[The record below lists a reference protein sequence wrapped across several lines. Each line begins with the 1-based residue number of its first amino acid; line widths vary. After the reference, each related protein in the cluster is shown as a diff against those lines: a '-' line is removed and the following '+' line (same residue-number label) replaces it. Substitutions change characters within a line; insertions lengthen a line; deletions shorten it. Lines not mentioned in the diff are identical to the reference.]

1 MTERQR
7 NGSVNLAAYTR
18 GNFLPS
24 EQSEIKFDSL
34 LVPDKFKTEE
44 KQGSEMANK
53 MEEFMVVLSRCTETQ
68 QRPTITNAIIPSHLH
83 W

>member
-44 KQGSEMANK
+44 KTRERNGKQDGRVH
-53 MEEFMVVLSRCTETQ
+53 VVSV
-68 QRPTITNAIIPSHLH
+68 
-83 W
+83 